1 MEITF
6 LGQSGF
12 KLSKAGSS
20 IIIDPTDKQSG
31 NTTGNLVYC
40 THDHTDHIGG
50 VSTFMDK
57 NPDALLVANR
67 EVANQFSKYSER
79 TVIAEHGGSYQSGD
93 WSLKF
98 IQLRHGIINSI
109 NLGVIVSNG
118 ENSFGHLGD
127 TVTYEGFYHEKL
139 DTLAI
144 PITGGVTTSP
154 SKALDE
160 LSRFDKP
167 LPNIVLMHWVF
178 RNPKNFCKRFKTVF
192 PDSKCIVPKRG
203 QVLPL
208 T

>member
-12 KLSKAGSS
+12 KLSKEGSS

-31 NTTGNLVYC
+31 NTTGDLVYC

-50 VSTFMDK
+50 VSTFMDL

-67 EVANQFSKYSER
+67 EVANHFKKYSER
-79 TVIAEHGGSYQSGD
+79 TVIIEDGGSYQSGNWD
-93 WSLKF
+93 LRF
-98 IQLRHGIINSI
+98 IQLKHGIINSVNI
-109 NLGVIVSNG
+109 GVIVSNG
-118 ENSFGHLGD
+118 EDSFGHLGD
-127 TVTYEGFYHEKL
+127 TVTYEGFYHEQM

-154 SKALDE
+154 SKALNE
-160 LSRFDKP
+160 LAKFDKP

-192 PDSKCIVPKRG
+192 PDSRCIVPKRG
-203 QVLPL
+203 QPL
-208 T
+208 QIE